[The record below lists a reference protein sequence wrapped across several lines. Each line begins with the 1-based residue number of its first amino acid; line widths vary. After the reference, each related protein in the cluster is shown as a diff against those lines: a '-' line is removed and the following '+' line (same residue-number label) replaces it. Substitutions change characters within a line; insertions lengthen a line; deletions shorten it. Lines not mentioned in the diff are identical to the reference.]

1 MSSRNGSKQ
10 TLQKSGRGGTTPS
23 KSTSRTTLPTL
34 AETPSLAS
42 RKWEEQPSKQE
53 LGDALTRLS
62 LEVQPDILDDQ
73 ARKKALYARLRKREY
88 SKGEILYAVDE
99 LADDPELDEKLRYG
113 GDLSA
118 ADFRRVIEPIRET
131 RRRLKGGKILT
142 EEEVWQAVETIPELA
157 REDFGECREA
167 TKQRRFILKSE
178 AHSKLDHYASSDTEA
193 T

>member
-1 MSSRNGSKQ
+1 MSSRNSNKQ
-10 TLQKSGRGGTTPS
+10 ALQKSGKAGATPS
-23 KSTSRTTLPTL
+23 KSTSKTTLPTL

-88 SKGEILYAVDE
+88 SKGEVLYAVDE
-99 LADDPELDEKLRYG
+99 LSDDPELDEKLRYG

-142 EEEVWQAVETIPELA
+142 EEEVWQAVETVPELS
-157 REDFGECREA
+157 REDFGECRDA
-167 TKQRRFILKSE
+167 TKQRRFMLKSE
-178 AHSKLDHYASSDTEA
+178 ARPKLDHYGTSQ
-193 T
+193 